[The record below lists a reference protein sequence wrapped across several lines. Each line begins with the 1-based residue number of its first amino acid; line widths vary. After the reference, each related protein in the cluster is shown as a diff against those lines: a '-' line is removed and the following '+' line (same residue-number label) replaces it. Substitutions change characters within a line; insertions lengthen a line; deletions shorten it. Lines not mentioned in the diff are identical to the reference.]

1 MIKKEAIL
9 KTIMLV
15 QQLDPAY
22 WDLWE
27 NKDSITTANNG
38 DLRPLLDEIISKL
51 KSNDIIPSEVYS
63 ILMMKT
69 YTKITLHLNQ
79 NIYIYYLNL
88 KRCNA

>member
-51 KSNDIIPSEVYS
+51 KSNDIIPS
-63 ILMMKT
+63 
-69 YTKITLHLNQ
+69 
-79 NIYIYYLNL
+79 
-88 KRCNA
+88 